1 MSVRLTKEQ
10 KIRILNADDVYHI
23 MQQILLRQNKIR
35 RGQEYF
41 WVIGLDTKNNVL
53 FVELIGIG
61 ASNRVYVPPPEVF
74 RIAIY
79 KLATKAILVHNH
91 PSGSLKVSKADRD
104 FTDRLLKAGKL
115 IEIEVIDHLI
125 ITEKDFYSFAN
136 NGIMEE
142 LARSGLYELVER
154 EKEAIKKMKL
164 EIERKKIKKEN
175 TKEIAQRLIELGAD
189 ESFIKEATG
198 LPLKEIRLLPTKT

>member
-1 MSVRLTKEQ
+1 MNVRLTKEQ
-10 KIRILNADDVYHI
+10 EIRILNADDVYRI

-35 RGQEYF
+35 KGQEYF
-41 WVIGLDTKNNVL
+41 WVVGLDTKNNVL
-53 FVELIGIG
+53 FVELISIG
-61 ASNRVYVPPPEVF
+61 ANNRVHVPPPEVF

-91 PSGSLKVSKADRD
+91 PGGSLKISKADKD
-104 FTDRLLKAGKL
+104 LTDRLLKAGKL
-115 IEIEVIDHLI
+115 IEIEVMDHLI

-154 EKEAIKKMKL
+154 EKGAIKEMRLK
-164 EIERKKIKKEN
+164 IEREKAEREK
-175 TKEIAQRLIELGAD
+175 TKEIAQRLVELGMD
-189 ESFIKEATG
+189 ESIIKEATG
-198 LPLKEIRLLPTKT
+198 LPLREIRLLSTKT